1 MIPIIFGSLVK
12 ALSLEMRTDE
22 IFLRDKNMPIST
34 VWILNTLNNAMFK
47 WFWTISSLGAPG
59 SLMWSFGIR
68 YSHASVITWELY
80 MIVCGCKYDHVI
92 ALLTREIHSFGFP
105 WSTSSGILNYLCP
118 FHIHH
123 LFQTYKTVR
132 SSRSSTMNLLIN
144 DTQIKAKILSGDH
157 AFSFCVPKLCNDS
170 P

>member
-1 MIPIIFGSLVK
+1 MLCLSGFELYPRWVPLVLLCNLSK
-12 ALSLEMRTDE
+12 YVIYLFQSSLENF
-22 IFLRDKNMPIST
+22 I
-34 VWILNTLNNAMFK
+34 
-47 WFWTISSLGAPG
+47 
-59 SLMWSFGIR
+59 WS
-68 YSHASVITWELY
+68 YV
-80 MIVCGCKYDHVI
+80 VNCKYDQVI
-92 ALLTREIHSFGFP
+92 ALLTRELHSFGFP

-132 SSRSSTMNLLIN
+132 SSPSSTMNLLID

-157 AFSFCVPKLCNDS
+157 AFWFCVPKLCNNS

>member
-1 MIPIIFGSLVK
+1 MLCLSGFELYPRWVPLVLLCNLSK
-12 ALSLEMRTDE
+12 YVIYMFQSSLE
-22 IFLRDKNMPIST
+22 N
-34 VWILNTLNNAMFK
+34 
-47 WFWTISSLGAPG
+47 
-59 SLMWSFGIR
+59 R
-68 YSHASVITWELY
+68 YL
-80 MIVCGCKYDHVI
+80 IVCGCKNDQVI
-92 ALLTREIHSFGFP
+92 ALLTRELHSFGFP

-144 DTQIKAKILSGDH
+144 DTQIKAKILSGNH
-157 AFSFCVPKLCNDS
+157 AFSFCVPKLCNHS